1 MQIAG
6 PNDDYL
12 ID

>member
-6 PNDDYL
+6 P
-12 ID
+12 